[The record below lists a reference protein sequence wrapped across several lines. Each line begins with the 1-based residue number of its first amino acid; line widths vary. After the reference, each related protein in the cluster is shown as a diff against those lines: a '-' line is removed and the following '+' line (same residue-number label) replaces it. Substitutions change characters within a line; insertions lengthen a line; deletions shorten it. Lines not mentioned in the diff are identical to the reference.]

1 MIKAV
6 IFDMYETLI
15 THYDCPL
22 YFNAEMAKDAE
33 IDVIKFQRTWH
44 GAENDRTI
52 GKLTLEEVIEKILR
66 ENNCYTEEKFNKIVQ
81 KRYKIKEELFYH
93 LDSEIIP
100 MLTEINNRGVKIGLI
115 TNCFSEEAKAIKQ
128 SVLYKYFDVTCLS
141 CVEGIQKPD
150 QRIFKLCLDRLGL
163 KAGECLYIGD
173 GGSNELEA
181 AKECGMKPLQA
192 VWYLKGLSGYQQD
205 RKPEYINVES
215 PLDVLNY
222 I

>member
-1 MIKAV
+1 MIDLKDYTIIV
-6 IFDMYETLI
+6 IDESL
-15 THYDCPL
+15 L
-22 YFNAEMAKDAE
+22 
-33 IDVIKFQRTWH
+33 
-44 GAENDRTI
+44 
-52 GKLTLEEVIEKILR
+52 
-66 ENNCYTEEKFNKIVQ
+66 
-81 KRYKIKEELFYH
+81 
-93 LDSEIIP
+93 
-100 MLTEINNRGVKIGLI
+100 
-115 TNCFSEEAKAIKQ
+115 
-128 SVLYKYFDVTCLS
+128 DVTCLS

-205 RKPEYINVES
+205 RKPEYRNVES

-222 I
+222 S